1 MVSSERYRCYSI
13 QNGIWSAVGVAYS
26 SLDAAIRDADNKRKN
41 SRSSAI
47 MVVCQLNG
55 NGDRGSV
62 VYTAG

>member
-1 MVSSERYRCYSI
+1 MFSSERYRCYSI

-41 SRSSAI
+41 SRSFAI